1 MFEFAVNDIS
11 KITVNT
17 GLSGFVLIDKIT
29 ETGERH
35 IIGAKNFV
43 AAPVYSVVE
52 SLAQLGA
59 YHVRFLTRF
68 ERHAFLLKITRCK
81 IPAEEVIDGQYL
93 LYGTLANRSDA
104 AFAYKVEAKKGDET
118 HIEGDFLYG
127 TVDYSTIFKKEI
139 LQNHY
144 REVFSCLKKD
154 IRTD

>member
-1 MFEFAVNDIS
+1 VNDIN

-17 GLSGFVLIDKIT
+17 GLPGFVLIDKIT
-29 ETGERH
+29 ETGETH

-43 AAPVYSVVE
+43 TAPVYLLVE

-59 YHVRFLTRF
+59 YHVRFLTSF
-68 ERHAFLLKITRCK
+68 ERHAFLLKITRCRVS
-81 IPAEEVIDGQYL
+81 AGESMDGQYL

-127 TVDYSTIFKKEI
+127 TVDYCDFFKKEI
-139 LQNHY
+139 LQKHY
-144 REVFSCLKKD
+144 REVFSCLQND

>member
-1 MFEFAVNDIS
+1 VSDIS

-29 ETGERH
+29 ETEERH

-43 AAPVYSVVE
+43 AAPVYLGVE

-68 ERHAFLLKITRCK
+68 ERHAFLLKITCCK
-81 IPAEEVIDGQYL
+81 ISAEESIDGQYL

-127 TVDYSTIFKKEI
+127 TVDYSTFFKKEI

-144 REVFSCLKKD
+144 REVFSCLKND